1 MFESYHKATQKR
13 SFLKVTIETTSI
25 IFILAG
31 KSGGVLATGGLRP
44 RKLILGIPTYGRGFT
59 LEGQFYGQQRPPAKA
74 GSSAG
79 QFTGEA
85 GFLAYHEVRLRV
97 VYNTCK

>member
-1 MFESYHKATQKR
+1 MDYWIQ
-13 SFLKVTIETTSI
+13 
-25 IFILAG
+25 
-31 KSGGVLATGGLRP
+31 GGLRP

-59 LEGQFYGQQRPPAKA
+59 LEGSFYGQQRPPAKS
-74 GSSAG
+74 GSNAG

-97 VYNTCK
+97 LSHAMKNNEDPPYTLYG

>member
-1 MFESYHKATQKR
+1 MEYWLQ
-13 SFLKVTIETTSI
+13 
-25 IFILAG
+25 
-31 KSGGVLATGGLRP
+31 GGLRP

-97 VYNTCK
+97 VYNACKKKVMKTLFALTFLGT